1 MQWIKETF
9 GTEKPI
15 IAMCHFQPL
24 PGDLYYDK
32 DGGMQKVVDYARQEF
47 LDLQEGG
54 VDGKGGRACAPRPH
68 RSAERRS

>member
-32 DGGMQKVVDYARQEF
+32 DGGMQKVVDYARQ
-47 LDLQEGG
+47 
-54 VDGKGGRACAPRPH
+54 
-68 RSAERRS
+68 